1 MNTSNTQNETRRQN
15 GTRPKFPIVRV
26 VLTLLSLG
34 AYALATFV
42 YRLFQSSIAGPANAQ
57 LLTDSIP
64 AWGWHRVVAS
74 DAIPS
79 CMTILLLF
87 VLLTLWL
94 PMFFNRKPT
103 KPYAIEI

>member
-1 MNTSNTQNETRRQN
+1 MNTSNTQNEPRIQT
-15 GTRPKFPIVRV
+15 GPAPKFPIIRV
-26 VLTLLSLG
+26 LLTLLSLG
-34 AYALATFV
+34 AYELAVSV

-57 LLTDSIP
+57 LLTDSVP
-64 AWGWHRVVAS
+64 AWGWHRIVAS

-94 PMFFNRKPT
+94 PRFFNHKRT

>member
-1 MNTSNTQNETRRQN
+1 MNTPNTQNEARVQP
-15 GTRPKFPIVRV
+15 GSPPKFPIIRI

-34 AYALATFV
+34 AYELAISV

-64 AWGWHRVVAS
+64 AYGWHRIVAS

-94 PMFFNRKPT
+94 PRFFNYKRT

>member
-1 MNTSNTQNETRRQN
+1 MNTSNTQNEPRIQT
-15 GTRPKFPIVRV
+15 GSSPKFPIIRV

-34 AYALATFV
+34 AYELAVSV

-57 LLTDSIP
+57 LLTDSVP
-64 AWGWHRVVAS
+64 AWGWHRIVAS

-94 PMFFNRKPT
+94 PRFFNRKPT

>member
-1 MNTSNTQNETRRQN
+1 MNTSNTQNEPRIQT
-15 GTRPKFPIVRV
+15 GSPSKFPIIRV
-26 VLTLLSLG
+26 ILTLLSLG
-34 AYALATFV
+34 AYGLVTSV
-42 YRLFQSSIAGPANAQ
+42 YRLFQSSIAGTANAQ

-64 AWGWHRVVAS
+64 AYGWHRLVAS